1 MPPGWFIHK
10 FTAITTMA
18 PKTPLAAIGTL
29 LQMCAQQRGLV
40 QFRIAAHHQHPALM
54 CPDSLQKTD
63 EHVTFAMSAYEPY
76 GGPCQREGI
85 AIGLGPDDAT
95 PQPCHGWTVA
105 GLTGWSLPRCQS
117 VFVRG
122 RGPQA
127 DPKYRVTPRFQPA
140 LAAVY
145 WGRSSRVANPA
156 QYRPAVSESAR

>member
-85 AIGLGPDDAT
+85 ATGLGLT
-95 PQPCHGWTVA
+95 TLHHNGVMA
-105 GLTGWSLPRCQS
+105 GRWLGSPGGAFPAASPSSCAGVVLRQIPSIGSLRDFSQH
-117 VFVRG
+117 
-122 RGPQA
+122 
-127 DPKYRVTPRFQPA
+127 
-140 LAAVY
+140 
-145 WGRSSRVANPA
+145 
-156 QYRPAVSESAR
+156 